1 PPTTSDESTPPR
13 PDTPIHRNTL
23 LMPLSDYIYCKIF
36 VAKASE
42 QEVREIASSAL
53 GAYFQGKFLEV
64 SDILVEVSRNPDSHG
79 DRNFDVTV
87 QVSRRRLR
95 RFRASSTGPGPDRPE
110 RRTYRC
116 RAWPRSLHRN
126 APRKTTRLRPETVST
141 PTPSGGP

>member
-1 PPTTSDESTPPR
+1 MLYSISYVPS
-13 PDTPIHRNTL
+13 
-23 LMPLSDYIYCKIF
+23 
-36 VAKASE
+36 VAKAIQKLDKSTA
-42 QEVREIASSAL
+42 RRLLDAIGKLAS
-53 GAYFQGKFLEV
+53 
-64 SDILVEVSRNPDSHG
+64 DSRLPECVQI
-79 DRNFDVTV
+79 VTV

>member
-1 PPTTSDESTPPR
+1 GNPGTAPPTRHSLAQGSEETLHVPSTTS
-13 PDTPIHRNTL
+13 
-23 LMPLSDYIYCKIF
+23 PLGP
-36 VAKASE
+36 V
-42 QEVREIASSAL
+42 
-53 GAYFQGKFLEV
+53 
-64 SDILVEVSRNPDSHG
+64 
-79 DRNFDVTV
+79 VTV